1 MPVRLFLPAALATL
15 LLAAPGGAAAAVP
28 AFKPGELL
36 VKYRGAGV
44 QKVELPRGV
53 PVRWAAAR
61 LRRFA
66 DVEYA
71 APNPIARAS
80 AVIPNDPSFS
90 RQWHLGSPAGVR
102 APEAWELARRLGA
115 PGGRGAVVAVLDTG
129 VAFENRG
136 SFRRAPDLGR
146 RSFVRGYDFFSN
158 DSHPNDENGHGTW
171 VASAIAEATGNG
183 RLGAGIA
190 YRARIMPIRVL
201 NRRGEGDSVAIARAV
216 RFAARR
222 RVDVINLSLEFSP
235 LVQAADIPEVLSSI
249 RYAVRRGITIVAAT
263 GNGQDVEAAYPARS
277 PHVVGV
283 GATTHR
289 LCQAFYS
296 NGGPGLDI
304 MAPGGG
310 GDAELA
316 DNPSDQAHCRPDA
329 GRGLDILQQSFS
341 CEPAVR
347 RGFRRSCLRRFGLP
361 GDFRG
366 TSMAA
371 PQVSATAAL
380 IMATRVLGRRKP
392 SPGAVL
398 RRLQETARDL
408 GPVGFDS
415 RYGAGLLD
423 AAAALDPSLKIPPS

>member
-1 MPVRLFLPAALATL
+1 MPVRLFLLAASATL
-15 LLAAPGGAAAAVP
+15 LLAAPGGAAAASP
-28 AFKPGELL
+28 AYVPGELL
-36 VKYRGAGV
+36 VKYRGAAP
-44 QKVELPRGV
+44 QRVELPRAV
-53 PVRWAAAR
+53 PVRVAVAA
-61 LRRFA
+61 LRSRA
-66 DVEYA
+66 DVDYA

-102 APEAWELARRLGA
+102 APEAWELARRFGA
-115 PGGRGAVVAVLDTG
+115 PGGRGAVIAVLDTG
-129 VAFENRG
+129 VAFQNRG

-146 RSFVRGYDFFSN
+146 RSFVRGYDFFAN
-158 DSHPNDENGHGTW
+158 DRHPDDENGHGTW

-183 RLGAGIA
+183 RLGAGLA
-190 YRARIMPIRVL
+190 YRARIMPLRVL
-201 NRRGEGDSVAIARAV
+201 NRRGEGDSVAISRAL
-216 RFAARR
+216 RHAARR

-235 LVQAADIPEVLSSI
+235 LVQAADIPEVLSAI
-249 RYAVRRGITIVAAT
+249 RYAARRGVTIVAAT

-277 PHVVGV
+277 PHVIGV

-304 MAPGGG
+304 SAPGGG
-310 GDAELA
+310 GDAELS

-329 GRGLDILQQSFS
+329 GRGLDILHQSYA
-341 CEPAVR
+341 CEPATR

-361 GDFRG
+361 PDFRG

-371 PQVSATAAL
+371 PQVSAAAAMV
-380 IMATRVLGRRKP
+380 MATRVLGRRRP

-423 AAAALDPSLKIPPS
+423 AAAALDPSLRKPAS